1 MLHSGAA
8 PVTPCTTRGMPCH
21 VRHVAGLKPGDT
33 LYMLNI
39 GYGSVKKMAQ
49 EAAAAVAGHGAG
61 TVPQSPAAAGAGVDA
76 EAGEA
81 AGGLNVVYGEVKFPI
96 RCVRAVNSAAG
107 LGVEC
112 HVQRSAVLCLDCHA
126 QYSAALLCAALTA

>member
-1 MLHSGAA
+1 
-8 PVTPCTTRGMPCH
+8 MPCH
-21 VRHVAGLKPGDT
+21 VRHMAGLKPGDT

-49 EAAAAVAGHGAG
+49 AAAAAVAGRGAG
-61 TVPQSPAAAGAGVDA
+61 TVPHSPAAGAGAGA

-96 RCVRAVNSAAG
+96 RCVRTRTAVWRSRQYMPCRALPRIGAAA
-107 LGVEC
+107 
-112 HVQRSAVLCLDCHA
+112 S
-126 QYSAALLCAALTA
+126 